1 MWRAELHG
9 FAQRSFWFVRQT
21 NGVRE
26 KRDVTLYGL
35 GAQEDVLQPDICV
48 MAAHLRCPAP
58 LWLRGVGPM

>member
-9 FAQRSFWFVRQT
+9 FAQRSLWFVRQP

-26 KRDVTLYGL
+26 KWDVTLYEMR
-35 GAQEDVLQPDICV
+35 AQEDVPQPDICL
-48 MAAHLRCPAP
+48 MAAQLRCPAP